1 MGQDVPGDDPGGGE
15 ATGGELTGGE
25 ATGGEATPVRV
36 LRVFTDD
43 SGRYGNPLGVIEGD
57 LVGRGRRQ
65 QVARELGFSETIFI
79 DDRARGELRI
89 FTPAVELPLAG
100 HPLVGAA
107 WVLRDGTDAR
117 EEIELRPPGGIVRAW
132 GDEGGRTWIEAPLA
146 TLPDWTLVELGAPAE
161 VKALAGPLR
170 PEHDH
175 VVYWAWIGTG
185 VMRVRCFA
193 PSFGVAEDE
202 ATGSA
207 ALRLTAMLDRAI
219 EIRQGRGSLLHARPV
234 DSARAAVGGRVVE
247 DDRLPLP
254 V

>member
-1 MGQDVPGDDPGGGE
+1 MPGDDPGGG
-15 ATGGELTGGE
+15 GLTGGG
-25 ATGGEATPVRV
+25 TTPVRV

-43 SGRYGNPLGVIEGD
+43 NGRYGNPLGVIEGH
-57 LVGRGRRQ
+57 LVGHGRRQ

-89 FTPAVELPLAG
+89 FTPAAELPLAG

-107 WVLRDGTDAR
+107 WVLRDGTKAR
-117 EEIELRPPGGIVRAW
+117 GEIELRPPGGIVRAW
-132 GDEGGRTWIEAPLA
+132 GDEGGRTWIDAPLA
-146 TLPDWTLVELGAPAE
+146 TLPDWTLVELSAPAE
-161 VKALAGPLR
+161 VETLAGPLR

-175 VVYWAWIGTG
+175 VVYWAWVEAG

-207 ALRLTAMLDRAI
+207 ALRLTALIGQPI
-219 EIRQGRGSLLHARPV
+219 EVRQGRGSVLHARPV

-247 DDRLPLP
+247 DEPLPLP
-254 V
+254 S